1 MKNILTL
8 LSIVFLFSCNFS
20 KKNDLKSILDE
31 KIRYRGNLVSGQFMS
46 FDNNDIIGSIKLDT
60 LPENLTL
67 SEFFISYGKQYVI
80 KIIDTEKI
88 SIPYT
93 TFLNNVEICCE
104 YDTTSIF
111 TENIG
116 NKKYLIIPSYYKGGK
131 EWYDKIISSNNIY
144 EVINSKSDYTKKRIE
159 IDLPMWGLKIGDYI
173 DKDKIDTTIEIET
186 EIEGGRT
193 IRTQFLKSDKSI
205 KISTLEFQNS
215 NKLLINH
222 IEKNDLSE
230 KEFNNFID
238 NIKSKY
244 TFLKINKSVLE
255 LPYTITSERFTID
268 YFGLSISFNYSDN
281 YIPISDLKTY
291 SFEISDS
298 YSITKRILEN
308 EGKKF
313 IYNESNKT
321 IQ

>member
-1 MKNILTL
+1 MKNIITII
-8 LSIVFLFSCNFS
+8 SIIFLFSCNNS

-31 KIRYRGNLVSGQFMS
+31 KIKYRGNLVSGQFMS
-46 FDNNDIIGSIKLDT
+46 FNNNDIIGSIKLDT
-60 LPENLTL
+60 LPKNITL
-67 SEFFISYGKQYVI
+67 SDFISRNGKQYEI

-116 NKKYLIIPSYYKGGK
+116 NKKYIIIPQYYKGK
-131 EWYDKIISSNNIY
+131 EWYDKISYNHIY
-144 EVINSKSDYTKKRIE
+144 EVTNSKSNYNKKRID

-193 IRTQFLKSDKSI
+193 IRNQFLKSDKSI

-215 NKLLINH
+215 NKLLITH
-222 IEKNDLSE
+222 IEKSDLTE
-230 KEFNNFID
+230 TEFNNFID
-238 NIKSKY
+238 YIKSKY
-244 TFLKINKSVLE
+244 TFLNIKKSIDDVE
-255 LPYTITSERFTID
+255 SRITLNRYTID
-268 YFGLSISFNYSDN
+268 YFGLSISFKFTDFNMT
-281 YIPISDLKTY
+281 ISDLKTY
-291 SFEISDS
+291 SFEISDC
-298 YSITKRILEN
+298 YTITKRIIEN

-313 IYNESNKT
+313 IYNESYKT
-321 IQ
+321 TQ

>member
-1 MKNILTL
+1 MKYIISI
-8 LSIVFLFSCNFS
+8 LSILFLLSCNFS

-46 FDNNDIIGSIKLDT
+46 FNNNDIIGSIKLDT
-60 LPENLTL
+60 LPKNLTL
-67 SEFFISYGKQYVI
+67 SDFMSRNGKQYEI
-80 KIIDTEKI
+80 KIIDTERI
-88 SIPYT
+88 SIPYR

-116 NKKYLIIPSYYKGGK
+116 NKKYIIIPQYYKGK
-131 EWYDKIISSNNIY
+131 EWYDKTSYNHIY
-144 EVINSKSDYTKKRIE
+144 EVTNSKSDYNKKRIE

-193 IRTQFLKSDKSI
+193 IRNQFLKSDKSI

-215 NKLLINH
+215 NKLLITH
-222 IEKNDLSE
+222 IEKNDLTE

-238 NIKSKY
+238 YIKSKY
-244 TFLKINKSVLE
+244 TFLKINKSVDDMSSGITLNR
-255 LPYTITSERFTID
+255 YTIE
-268 YFGLSISFNYSDN
+268 YFGLSISFKFTDFNMT
-281 YIPISDLKTY
+281 ISDLKTY
-291 SFEISDS
+291 SFEISDC
-298 YSITKRILEN
+298 YTITKRIIEN

-313 IYNESNKT
+313 IYNESYKT
-321 IQ
+321 TQ